1 MKCEHCQADSGQ
13 YPLCLE
19 CYKKQQAEQR
29 TKTAGGSATK
39 QVPIPAK
46 VLKYWA
52 DKLYAI
58 ASSGIDYAETDYD
71 LDRYEEV
78 REISQSLYAAHKKVK
93 GDKGSL
99 SEKQLKYFQW
109 RLDEIGAEGK
119 QYSRNRYDEYRYGEI
134 RLVQNE
140 MVDLTAEPVAP
151 LKPVAKAK
159 EVGEFVSDDAIKPLL
174 ISLIDKA
181 KHKLDIASPWITVT
195 DITDRLKKAQERN
208 VQVKVLARQI
218 DENKTDIFYDL
229 IANDIDVTTDNDLH
243 AKMLI
248 VDQQEMFLGSAN
260 LSGRSLTTNLEVGI
274 HTTDPPIIAAAS
286 AYFKEKFQQA
296 KMQSVTKIP
305 RVKRK

>member
-1 MKCEHCQADSGQ
+1 MRCKHCQADSGQ
-13 YPLCLE
+13 HPLCLT
-19 CYKKQQAEQR
+19 CWKKEQDKKR
-29 TKTAGGSATK
+29 EKPPSGGASKKVSIPTKL
-39 QVPIPAK
+39 
-46 VLKYWA
+46 LKYWA

-58 ASSGIDYAETDYD
+58 SSSGIEYAETDFDEY
-71 LDRYEEV
+71 RFEKV
-78 REISQSLYAAHKKVK
+78 REISRSLYIAHKKAK
-93 GDKGSL
+93 GDTGYL
-99 SEKQLKYFQW
+99 SEAQLEFFKL
-109 RLDEIGAEGK
+109 RLDEIGKEGK

-134 RLVQNE
+134 RLVQHE
-140 MVDLTAEPVAP
+140 MVDLTAEPAP
-151 LKPVAKAK
+151 PPKPIAKAK

-174 ISLIDKA
+174 IALIDKA
-181 KHKLDIASPWITVT
+181 NHKLDIASPWITVS
-195 DITDRLKKAQERN
+195 DITERLKKAQARN

-274 HTTDPPIIAAAS
+274 HTTDTPIVKAAS
-286 AYFKEKFQQA
+286 AYFKDKFQHA

-305 RVKRK
+305 RAKRR